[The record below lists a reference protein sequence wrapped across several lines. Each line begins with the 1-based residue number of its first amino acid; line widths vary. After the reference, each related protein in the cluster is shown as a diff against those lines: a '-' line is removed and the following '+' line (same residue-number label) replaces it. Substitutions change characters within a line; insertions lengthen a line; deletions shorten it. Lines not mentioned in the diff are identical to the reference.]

1 MKRKIIL
8 SLITI
13 SVLSFASC
21 GNSTTE
27 EPETTV
33 PVETTAEATPEPT
46 VTPEPT
52 ATPNVETGTV
62 EASTDNT
69 SGVDSTGVDS
79 KIDEGDYVEQ
89 TTTSG
94 QNSSDEKAYASIADI
109 PKDIYDPDSNLS
121 VTEQLKKLEEPYSKG
136 LITDEQL
143 DTIADQLFNKGNSGG
158 STNGSTGANGDT
170 YIPAHGNPGTPDTGE
185 MLGYEGSLDDA
196 PDSSHVT
203 IN

>member
-46 VTPEPT
+46 VTPT
-52 ATPNVETGTV
+52 TDTV
-62 EASTDNT
+62 TDEVDT
-69 SGVDSTGVDS
+69 SSIDSAGVDS
-79 KIDEGDYVEQ
+79 KIDEGDYVDP
-89 TTTSG
+89 TPASG
-94 QNSSDEKAYASIADI
+94 QDTSDEKAYASIADI

-121 VTEQLKKLEEPYSKG
+121 VTEQLEKLEEPYSKG

-185 MLGYEGSLDDA
+185 ILGYEGRIEDA
-196 PDSSHVT
+196 PDVSNSRLD
-203 IN
+203 

>member
-33 PVETTAEATPEPT
+33 PVETTVEA
-46 VTPEPT
+46 TPEPT
-52 ATPNVETGTV
+52 ATPTTDTV
-62 EASTDNT
+62 TDEVDT
-69 SGVDSTGVDS
+69 SSIDSAGVDS
-79 KIDEGDYVEQ
+79 KIDEGDYVDPTPAQ
-89 TTTSG
+89 VTTP
-94 QNSSDEKAYASIADI
+94 SDTAEV
-109 PKDIYDPDSNLS
+109 PKDIYDPAS
-121 VTEQLKKLEEPYSKG
+121 TEPMENRYQKVEDAYTSGKITESQYRDLVLKILNG
-136 LITDEQL
+136 D
-143 DTIADQLFNKGNSGG
+143 GNST
-158 STNGSTGANGDT
+158 SSNTTGSTGSSTSGDT
-170 YIPAHGNPGTPDTGE
+170 YIPAHGNPGTPMSNEYTG
-185 MLGYEGSLDDA
+185 YAGSLDDA

>member
-46 VTPEPT
+46 VTPT
-52 ATPNVETGTV
+52 TDTV
-62 EASTDNT
+62 TDDT

-79 KIDEGDYVEQ
+79 KIDEGDYIDPTPAQV
-89 TTTSG
+89 TTP
-94 QNSSDEKAYASIADI
+94 SDTAEV
-109 PKDIYDPDSNLS
+109 PKDIYDPAS
-121 VTEQLKKLEEPYSKG
+121 TEPMENRYQKVEDAYTSGKITESQYRDLVLKILNG
-136 LITDEQL
+136 D
-143 DTIADQLFNKGNSGG
+143 GNST
-158 STNGSTGANGDT
+158 SSNTTGSTGSSTSGDT
-170 YIPAHGNPGTPDTGE
+170 YIPAHGNPGTPDTGVDT
-185 MLGYEGSLDDA
+185 GYAHEDD
-196 PDSSHVT
+196 PSGDWSNVT

>member
-46 VTPEPT
+46 VTPT
-52 ATPNVETGTV
+52 TDTV
-62 EASTDNT
+62 TDEVDT
-69 SGVDSTGVDS
+69 SSIDSAGVDS
-79 KIDEGDYVEQ
+79 KIDEGDYVD
-89 TTTSG
+89 TTQAHSSNTSKEILE
-94 QNSSDEKAYASIADI
+94 SI
-109 PKDIYDPDSNLS
+109 PKDVYNPEDGLS
-121 VTEQLKKLEEPYSKG
+121 QDEKLDHLEDAY
-136 LITDEQL
+136 
-143 DTIADQLFNKGNSGG
+143 NKGVITEEQARLAIIDMMNKENQQSSSTGTTTGG
-158 STNGSTGANGDT
+158 STGSSTSGDT
-170 YIPAHGNPGTPDTGE
+170 YIPAHGNPGTPMSNEDTG
-185 MLGYEGSLDDA
+185 YAGSLDDA